1 MSTTERPATMPDG
14 RSIDWFD
21 DVGVIAGPEGLRFV
35 AAVNGD
41 IWDANAWHQIGAS
54 FAIYRALRTE
64 RAAREAA
71 EKRTKDL
78 RDALGEICEI
88 AFEGTGERGKR
99 ILAIID
105 RVDPIP
111 TIPSTDALEPTP

>member
-1 MSTTERPATMPDG
+1 MSERPTTCPSG
-14 RSIDWFD
+14 HPIDW
-21 DVGVIAGPEGLRFV
+21 IAEAVSTSWGICICGQWAAR
-35 AAVNGD
+35 AVNGMTLESLSEGHLNGRLL
-41 IWDANAWHQIGAS
+41 A
-54 FAIYRALRTE
+54 ALRNE
-64 RAAREAA
+64 LAAREAA
-71 EKRTKDL
+71 ERRAKDL